1 MALLNKIPRES
12 QENMGYIQEGG
23 FISNPLAKPFILN
36 GKGVAKHANQE
47 EKRTECKANV
57 LIVF

>member
-23 FISNPLAKPFILN
+23 VHIESQAKPFILN
-36 GKGVAKHANQE
+36 GKGLQSMRIKKKRGRNAK
-47 EKRTECKANV
+47 RMF
-57 LIVF
+57 LLF